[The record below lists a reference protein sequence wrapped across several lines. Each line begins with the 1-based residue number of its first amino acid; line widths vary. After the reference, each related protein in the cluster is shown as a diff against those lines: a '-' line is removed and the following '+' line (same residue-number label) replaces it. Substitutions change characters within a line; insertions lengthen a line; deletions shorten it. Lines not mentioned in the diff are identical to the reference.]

1 MAENTITGLVPE
13 IYEALDI
20 VSREL
25 TGMIPSATMNAS
37 ANTVQVGQAIRV
49 DVEPAGN
56 VSNITPAMVV
66 PDPTGQTS
74 GFTDIIITKSRAA
87 EFGFNGEDQKGLN
100 TGAGYGTVRANKI
113 AQAIRALT
121 NEVETDLCALQS
133 TFSRAHGTAGTA
145 PFGTANDYT
154 DASNVLKILKDNG
167 SPLQDNQLVINTTA
181 GVNLLGKQA
190 AVADA
195 GSDSILRQGV
205 LLDINGMPI
214 RESAQIVDQAA
225 GGIAGAAT
233 TNAAGYAIGA
243 TVLTLAVG
251 GTGNVVAGDVV
262 TFAGDT
268 NKYVVASAVFAGVN
282 PAAGDTITIAAPG
295 LRVAMTAATKAIT
308 KTAASSRNLAF
319 NRSAI
324 VLAARAPARPS
335 EGDMASDVIVITDPR
350 SGLSMEFAMYQGYR
364 KVRYEVALAWGVK
377 NIKPE
382 HTALLLG

>member
-1 MAENTITGLVPE
+1 MANNITALVPD

-37 ANTVQVGQAIRV
+37 ASTAAVGQNIRV

-56 VSNITPAMVV
+56 VSDISPAMVV

-74 GFTDIIITKSRAA
+74 GSTDIVITKSRAA
-87 EFGFNGEDQKGLN
+87 EFGFNGDEQLGLQ
-100 TGAGYGTVRANKI
+100 GAGYQNVRAAKI
-113 AQAIRALT
+113 AQAIRAVT

-133 TFSRAHGTAGTA
+133 TFSRAYGTAGSS
-145 PFGTANDYT
+145 PFNTANDYT

-167 SPLQDNQLVINTTA
+167 APLQDNQLVIDTSA

-205 LLDINGMPI
+205 LLDVNGMPI
-214 RESAQIVDQAA
+214 RESAQVNTSVA
-225 GGIAGAAT
+225 GTSANAVSAGAHVVGQT
-233 TNAAGYAIGA
+233 AI
-243 TVLTLAVG
+243 TLKAS
-251 GTGNVVAGDVV
+251 GTGTIVAGDVI

-268 NKYVVASAVFAGVN
+268 NKYVVATGVAAVSGGALV
-282 PAAGDTITIAAPG
+282 IAAPG
-295 LRVAMTAATKAIT
+295 LQVAQGAGDKAIT
-308 KTAASSRNLAF
+308 ITAAATRNMAF

-324 VLAARAPARPS
+324 VLASRAPARPS
-335 EGDMASDVIVITDPR
+335 EGDMATDVIVITDPR
-350 SGLSMEFAMYQGYR
+350 SGLSMEFAMYKGYR
-364 KVRYEVALAWGVK
+364 KVRYEVGLAWGVK

>member
-37 ANTVQVGQAIRV
+37 ANTAQVGQAIRV

-56 VSNITPAMVV
+56 VGNITPAMVV

-74 GFTDIIITKSRAA
+74 GFTDITITKSRAA

-100 TGAGYGTVRANKI
+100 TGAGYGSVRANKI
-113 AQAIRALT
+113 AQAIRAVT
-121 NEVETDLCALQS
+121 NEVETDLCGLQS
-133 TFSRAHGTAGTA
+133 TFSRAHGTAGTT

-154 DASNVLKILKDNG
+154 DASNALRILKDNG
-167 SPLQDNQLVINTTA
+167 APLQDNQLVINTAA

-190 AVADA
+190 NVADA

-214 RESAQIVDQAA
+214 RESAQVNTVAAVGTSANAVTTAGHAA
-225 GGIAGAAT
+225 GSTSIVLK
-233 TNAAGYAIGA
+233 AAG
-243 TVLTLAVG
+243 T
-251 GTGNVVAGDVV
+251 GTILAGDVI

-268 NKYVVASAVFAGVN
+268 NKYVVVTGAGAVSGA
-282 PAAGDTITIAAPG
+282 TIVLAAPG
-295 LRVAMTAATKAIT
+295 LQQALPVGDKAIT
-308 KTAASSRNLAF
+308 IVAASARNMAF

-324 VLAARAPARPS
+324 VLAARAPARPQ

-350 SGLSMEFAMYQGYR
+350 SCLSMEFSMYKGYR
-364 KVRYEVALAWGVK
+364 KVRYEVGLAWGVK

>member
-121 NEVETDLCALQS
+121 NEVETDLCGLQS
-133 TFSRAHGTAGTA
+133 TFSRAHGTAGTT

-214 RESAQIVDQAA
+214 RESAQVDSSVSGTSANAVTTA
-225 GGIAGAAT
+225 GH
-233 TNAAGYAIGA
+233 
-243 TVLTLAVG
+243 AVG
-251 GTGNVVAGDVV
+251 ITSIALKAVGTGTIVAGDVI

-268 NKYVVASAVFAGVN
+268 NKYVVTTGVAAVSGA
-282 PAAGDTITIAAPG
+282 TIVIAAPG
-295 LRVAMTAATKAIT
+295 LRQALPVGDKAIT
-308 KTAASSRNLAF
+308 ITAASSRNMAF

>member
-1 MAENTITGLVPE
+1 MAENTITGLVPD

-25 TGMIPSATMNAS
+25 TGMIPSVTMNAS
-37 ANTVQVGQAIRV
+37 ANEAAVGQNIRV

-56 VSNITPAMVV
+56 VSNITPAMVT

-74 GFTDIIITKSRAA
+74 SFTDIVITKSRAA

-100 TGAGYGTVRANKI
+100 SGAGYQNVRAAKI

-121 NEVETDLCALQS
+121 NEVETDLCGLQS
-133 TFSRAHGTAGTA
+133 TFSRAFGTAGTT

-167 SPLQDNQLVINTTA
+167 APLQDNQLVINTTA

-190 AVADA
+190 NVADA

-214 RESAQIVDQAA
+214 RESAQVVNQAA
-225 GGIAGAAT
+225 ASLAGAAT
-233 TNAAGYAIGA
+233 TNAAGYAVGA
-243 TVLTLAVG
+243 NVLTLAAG
-251 GTGNVVAGDVV
+251 GTGTVGAGDVI
-262 TFAGDT
+262 TFAGDP
-268 NKYVVASAVFAGVN
+268 NKYVVTSAVFAGAN
-282 PAAGDTITIAAPG
+282 PAAGDTITIGANG
-295 LRVAMTAATKAIT
+295 LRVAMAAAAKAIT
-308 KTAASSRNLAF
+308 KVAASDRNMAF
-319 NRSAI
+319 NRSAL
-324 VLAARAPARPS
+324 VLASRAPARPS